1 MNIIFGDSVGSPL
14 PDNFT
19 CLELDTFRVPGS
31 DAIPTWCVVENIPL
45 NEFPLLEAHKKIHA
59 DLIRYYREQQWN
71 YCEQAIQGLMGKW
84 GGELDSF
91 YTDLLQRVMHFK
103 QHSPAEDWDYVR
115 TKEI

>member
-1 MNIIFGDSVGSPL
+1 MNIIFGDSIKYI
-14 PDNFT
+14 PDSFT

-31 DAIPTWCVVENIPL
+31 EPMLSWCVVEKVPL
-45 NEFPLLEAHKKIHA
+45 NEYPLLDAHKIIHA

-91 YTDLLQRVMHFK
+91 YTDLLQRVVHFK
-103 QHSPAEDWDYVR
+103 QHEPAEDWDYVLV
-115 TKEI
+115 KEL

>member
-1 MNIIFGDSVGSPL
+1 MNIIFGDSVKQI
-14 PDNFT
+14 PDSYT

-31 DAIPTWCVVENIPL
+31 DAMPTWCVVEKIPL
-45 NEFPLLEAHKKIHA
+45 NEFPLLDAHKKIHA

-84 GGELDSF
+84 AGELDSF

-103 QHSPAEDWDYVR
+103 QHPPAADWDHVR
-115 TKEI
+115 TKEL